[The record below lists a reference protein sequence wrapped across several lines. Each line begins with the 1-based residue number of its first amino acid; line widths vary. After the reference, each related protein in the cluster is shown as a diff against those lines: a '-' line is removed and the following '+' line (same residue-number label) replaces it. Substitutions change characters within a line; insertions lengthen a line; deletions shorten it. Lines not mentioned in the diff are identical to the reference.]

1 MHPSNQTITELSDAE
16 LDAVGAAG
24 HGYFSYNLVNIIAAV
39 QTNVATQVSIN
50 VLSAGSGN
58 QIIQQVNSVSVG

>member
-1 MHPSNQTITELSDAE
+1 MLPSNTTITELSDAE

-24 HGYFSYNLVNIIAAV
+24 RSYFSYNWVGAIAAV

-50 VLSAGSGN
+50 VLSSDSGN
-58 QIIQQVNSVSVG
+58 QIIQQMNNVSVG